1 MKLPSIIVAV
11 FLAMAAS
18 AGATGDGGTESP
30 FAFGTGAREL
40 ALAGADLTGCRGTA
54 APLWNP
60 ARLARSERM
69 ALSGFHAR
77 LFDSDVAYQYLGFVA
92 PTLDFGTFGLGVSRL
107 GVGGIEERTADNFLL
122 GEIEDKRLGVYA
134 AYGRLLSG
142 YEIGLA
148 ATLEHH
154 SLGEYSTVSSPGVN
168 LAVGRRFEPKAAWVK
183 SLAFAAVV
191 RNVMQPSLQ
200 LFEESVTHPLSADLG
215 LSVGLIPISQWGHL
229 LTLSA
234 KMSKT
239 DKVDTRSAFGAE
251 YSIRES
257 LHLRGG
263 VRDGRWSLGVG
274 LQIRSFSF
282 DYALVDR
289 NLGSIHTFSLT
300 AAIGL
305 ATGEKRARRIK
316 KREAEFNHLM
326 DTRLESQNQQMIEQL
341 VDQGKESFDS
351 GDLVQATRHF
361 DRALFLAR
369 TTGIDTVR
377 IHDLALSA
385 RGRLEEVSR
394 LSRYIQHMDSSEAK
408 LRTGDFVAAHYFAGQ
423 ALVEQPES
431 HQAQELL
438 QRADSSIAQIAAR
451 DDLLRTKLLTAD
463 SLLGFG
469 KTEEALTVLHGL
481 SEFAPDDHS
490 VRMALKRAAFEQ
502 MRQAASDAYAQA
514 DFPAATSALDS
525 ALSLF
530 PDHRSCLDL
539 QKRIER
545 RTATAPAKRQDSVE
559 PEPLSPQLEREVNE
573 AYRAAQGAFEAGDL
587 KAAITG
593 WEKVERLAPD
603 FQSVREYLVNA
614 YKFVGVELYGQS
626 RLEEAATTWG
636 KAILLSP
643 GNEEIT
649 DYIKRV
655 ENEMRMLRKLS
666 YEP

>member
-1 MKLPSIIVAV
+1 MKSPGIIIVV

-30 FAFGTGAREL
+30 FAFGIGAREL
-40 ALAGADLTGCRGTA
+40 ALAGANLTECRGTA
-54 APLWNP
+54 APFWNP
-60 ARLARSERM
+60 ARLARSEHL

-77 LFDSDVAYQYLGFVA
+77 LFDSDVAYQYLGFVV
-92 PTLDFGTFGLGVSRL
+92 PTLDFGTFGLGFNRL
-107 GVGGIEERTADNFLL
+107 GIGGIEKRTTGNFLL
-122 GEIEDKRLGVYA
+122 GEIEDKRLGIYA

-154 SLGEYSTVSSPGVN
+154 SLDEYSDVSSPGVN
-168 LAVGRRFEPKAAWVK
+168 LAVGRRFEPEATWIR
-183 SLAFAAVV
+183 SLAFAVV
-191 RNVMQPSLQ
+191 ARNVVQLSLQ
-200 LFEESVTHPLSADLG
+200 LYEESVTHPLSADLG
-215 LSVGLIPISQWGHL
+215 ISVGLIPRSRWGHL

-234 KMSKT
+234 KVNKT

-251 YSIRES
+251 YNIRES

-263 VRDGRWSLGVG
+263 VRDGRWSLGIG

-289 NLGSIHTFSLT
+289 DLGSIHTFSLAT
-300 AAIGL
+300 TFGL

-316 KREAEFNHLM
+316 KREDEFNRLM
-326 DTRLESQNQQMIEQL
+326 DTRLEMQNRQMIEQL
-341 VDQGKESFDS
+341 VDQGEEYFDS

-369 TTGIDTVR
+369 TTGTDTVR

-394 LSRYIQHMDSSEAK
+394 LSRYTQHLDSSEVK
-408 LRTGDFVAAHYFAGQ
+408 LQTGDFVAARYFAGQ

-431 HQAQELL
+431 HQAQELM
-438 QRADSSIAQIAAR
+438 QRADSAIAQIAAR
-451 DDLLRTKLLTAD
+451 EDLLRTKLLTAD

-469 KTEEALTVLHGL
+469 KTEEALTVLHSL

-490 VRMALKRAAFEQ
+490 VRMALKRAVFEQ
-502 MRQAASDAYAQA
+502 MKQAASDAFARA

-530 PDHRSCLDL
+530 PEHQSCLEL

-545 RTATAPAKRQDSVE
+545 RTATAPAQQQDSVD
-559 PEPLSPQLEREVNE
+559 PEPLSSQLEREVNE
-573 AYRAAQGAFEAGDL
+573 AYHAAQGAFQAGDL

-593 WEKVERLAPD
+593 WEKVERLAPN

-626 RLEEAATTWG
+626 RLEEAAATWR

-655 ENEMRMLRKLS
+655 ENEMRMLRELS